1 MAYRLIELTAP
12 DECMNE
18 AKQLIKEDQVIQM
31 WSDDGGEGKSVLRV
45 LLPVEYTETLM
56 DEFVDSFEKY
66 EEFRLMLFNVEAT
79 LPRPEENQE
88 EKKKAEENKK
98 EDGDTA
104 ERISREE
111 LYTDI
116 VESSRF
122 SKVYIATIFLSV
134 LVACVGLLNDSVAVI
149 IGAMVIAPLLGPN
162 VSLALASTLGDLE
175 LAWRSL
181 KTAGGGLVI
190 GLVLSFL
197 IGMIWEADPANT
209 EIATRT
215 VVGLGD
221 IIVAL
226 AAGSAGVLAF
236 TRGISAAII
245 GVMVAVA
252 LLPPLAALGL
262 LLGSGLY
269 PEAFGAFILV
279 VVNIICINLA
289 GTVTFLVQGIR
300 PRKWWEEKK
309 AKRAIRVAISIWV
322 SLLVIFTFIILY
334 WW

>member
-18 AKQLIKEDQVIQM
+18 AKEIIKEEQVIQM
-31 WSDDGGEGKSVLRV
+31 WSDDVEDGKSVLRV
-45 LLPVEYTETLM
+45 LLPVKYTETLM
-56 DEFVDSFEKY
+56 DEFVDRFEKY
-66 EEFRLMLFNVEAT
+66 EGFRLMLFNVEAT
-79 LPRPEENQE
+79 LPRPEQKEEEKEETE
-88 EKKKAEENKK
+88 EKKEEDK
-98 EDGDTA
+98 EKA

-134 LVACVGLLNDSVAVI
+134 VVACVGLLNDSVAVI

-181 KTAGGGLVI
+181 KTAGIGLVI
-190 GLVLSFL
+190 GIVISFI
-197 IGMIWEADPANT
+197 IGMIWEVNPENT

-221 IIVAL
+221 ITVAL
-226 AAGSAGVLAF
+226 AAGAAGVLAF
-236 TRGISAAII
+236 TQGISAAII

-262 LLGSGLY
+262 LLGSGQYSL
-269 PEAFGAFILV
+269 ALGAFILV
-279 VVNIICINLA
+279 VVNIICVNLA

-309 AKRAIRVAISIWV
+309 AKRAIRIAISIWV
-322 SLLVIFTFIILY
+322 SLLVIFTVIILY
-334 WW
+334 RW

>member
-12 DECMNE
+12 DDCMNE
-18 AKQLIKEDQVIQM
+18 AKQLIKEEQVIQM
-31 WSDDGGEGKSVLRV
+31 WSDDVGDGKSVLRV

-66 EEFRLMLFNVEAT
+66 EGFRLMLFNVEAT
-79 LPRPEENQE
+79 LPRPEEK
-88 EKKKAEENKK
+88 EKEKAKGKTEKD
-98 EDGDTA
+98 EDKA

-122 SKVYIATIFLSV
+122 SKVYVATIFLSV
-134 LVACVGLLNDSVAVI
+134 LVACVGLINDSVAVI

-190 GLVLSFL
+190 GLVLSVV
-197 IGMIWEADPANT
+197 IGMIWEVDPSNT

-221 IIVAL
+221 VIVAL

-269 PEAFGAFILV
+269 PEAFGASILV

-309 AKRAIRVAISIWV
+309 AKQAIRIAISIWV
-322 SLLVIFTFIILY
+322 SLLVIFTIIILY